1 MKPPRGSVFWSVI
14 RPRVPIAA
22 LVIATSL
29 ALTAG
34 PARAQ
39 YSADRPVGAT
49 AQQAPAWQQNAGIE
63 QKLNGPLPLTD
74 SFKDE
79 SGRDVKLGD
88 FFNHNRPVMLALMY
102 YDCQMLCPQVMHGMA
117 SALRQSGFRA
127 GREYDVVVVSIDPA
141 DTPANAV
148 AEKQHFLSMI
158 DADPSAAN
166 SVHFLTGPQGSIA
179 DLAQATGFHYVR
191 VPGPDGKM
199 TQFAH
204 SSVIMIATPDGRM
217 SKYLFGIDYQ
227 PRDVR
232 LAVIEAGNHHI
243 GSLSDLIL
251 LYCCNYS
258 PSAGKYTVSILRVM
272 GLAAMGSLFMLV
284 ALLYA
289 LSRKPKTTASHA

>member
-1 MKPPRGSVFWSVI
+1 
-14 RPRVPIAA
+14 
-22 LVIATSL
+22 
-29 ALTAG
+29 
-34 PARAQ
+34 
-39 YSADRPVGAT
+39 
-49 AQQAPAWQQNAGIE
+49 
-63 QKLNGPLPLTD
+63 
-74 SFKDE
+74 
-79 SGRDVKLGD
+79 
-88 FFNHNRPVMLALMY
+88 
-102 YDCQMLCPQVMHGMA
+102 
-117 SALRQSGFRA
+117 
-127 GREYDVVVVSIDPA
+127 
-141 DTPANAV
+141 
-148 AEKQHFLSMI
+148 
-158 DADPSAAN
+158 
-166 SVHFLTGPQGSIA
+166 
-179 DLAQATGFHYVR
+179 VR

-199 TQFAH
+199 DQFAH

-289 LSRKPKTTASHA
+289 LSRKPSHA